1 MKEEYLSTYITKII
15 WSKKDPSLCKALTS
29 IIGEVNNQANLV
41 FWLTTWHALFVCSG
55 FLTSSHKKGQ
65 TLSQLIC
72 SVKMNEYWSQYFLY
86 LYGPRW
92 ISGHKNTKDNNN
104 LAITEQSLHHILL
117 VPLLSNSENGHHLKH
132 YRNIYFVVTNH
143 NNRKPQNHKLMTV
156 TVCG

>member
-15 WSKKDPSLCKALTS
+15 LSKKDPSLCKALTS
-29 IIGEVNNQANLV
+29 IIDEVNNQANSA
-41 FWLTTWHALFVCSG
+41 FWLTTWHALFVCPG

-65 TLSQLIC
+65 FLSKLIC

-92 ISGHKNTKDNNN
+92 ISGHKNTKHNNN
-104 LAITEQSLHHILL
+104 LAITEQSQHHILS
-117 VPLLSNSENGHHLKH
+117 VPLLSNSENGHQMKH

-143 NNRKPQNHKLMTV
+143 NNRKPQNQKLMTV